1 MTRSDFA
8 TSAEYHADAAIR
20 AGQLLNSQIARI
32 DSALS
37 FMAQRKAVYLPAT
50 YKALRDNLIGVRNN
64 ALWYLDQPNNGGA
77 TAIGMMGPNGRGPK
91 IDALI
96 ESVDRMANRARY
108 VPPALRSVAA

>member
-1 MTRSDFA
+1 MPRSDFA
-8 TSAEYHADAAIR
+8 TSAQYHADAAIR
-20 AGQLLNSQIARI
+20 AADLLNSQIARI

-64 ALWYLDQPNNGGA
+64 ALRYLGKPDNGGDLA
-77 TAIGMMGPNGRGPK
+77 CGMMGPNGYGPK

>member
-1 MTRSDFA
+1 MTRSDFT

-20 AGQLLNSQIARI
+20 AGQLLNGQIARI
-32 DSALS
+32 DAALS

-50 YKALRDNLIGVRNN
+50 YKALRDSLIGVRNN
-64 ALWYLDQPNNGGA
+64 ALRYLGKSDNGGELA
-77 TAIGMMGPNGRGPK
+77 CGMMGPNGYGPK

-108 VPPALRSVAA
+108 VPPVMRSVAA